1 MSRYLHR
8 TFAVEAILKI
18 NKQTAFRLFFI
29 MKNVRFME
37 SGVCFFSCG
46 FCSGTELCGVFRSL
60 PNRWCLQH
68 VFEALLSQVQKIKKR
83 DEVGCGWSCQHHSTR
98 QVVGLALLSGITDV
112 RFLLA
117 GHTWFKTQIFV
128 NILFLP
134 WERKEDKNLSTM
146 PFLHWFKRQ
155 PGWSNQAD
163 STLLY

>member
-1 MSRYLHR
+1 M
-8 TFAVEAILKI
+8 FALW
-18 NKQTAFRLFFI
+18 NQ
-29 MKNVRFME
+29 E
-37 SGVCFFSCG
+37 SVFSCG

-146 PFLHWFKRQ
+146 PFLHWSSDNLVDLTKPNPLFRIKVSGRLVRPWFLFFFEGEGMQQRQ
-155 PGWSNQAD
+155 KKS
-163 STLLY
+163 L